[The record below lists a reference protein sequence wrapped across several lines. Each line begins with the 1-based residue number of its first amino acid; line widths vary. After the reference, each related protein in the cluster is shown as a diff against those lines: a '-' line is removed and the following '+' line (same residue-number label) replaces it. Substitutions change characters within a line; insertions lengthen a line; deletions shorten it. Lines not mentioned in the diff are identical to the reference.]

1 MNTIVTEP
9 EAKQSRAE
17 PELKQSRAELV
28 ALCRTRGLKGFSNKS
43 VAEFKTLLAGAII
56 NKSPLRYPGGKTRAI
71 KILDKY
77 VNTYYPQS
85 TILVSPFFGGG
96 SFELHLLAK
105 GYKVYGNDLFKPLYI
120 FWKMSQTAGGLEALV
135 KSVRSKMPVTKESFA
150 VMRESIINLTNDLD
164 IATAYYIINR
174 TSFSGATFCG
184 GFSKQAATGRLNDA
198 SLATLGALKIGSIE
212 FSNNDC
218 LTFLDAHPDE
228 TGLVIYADPPYFIS
242 SYIYGKDGDMH
253 ESFNH
258 VAFAAKIKSRKNWI
272 LSYNDCKYIRDL
284 YAGCRIFSESWSY
297 GMNSSKTSSEII
309 ILPPLT

>member
-9 EAKQSRAE
+9 E
-17 PELKQSRAELV
+17 LKQSRTELV
-28 ALCRTRGLKGFSNKS
+28 ALCRTRGLKGFSSKS
-43 VAEFKTLLAGAII
+43 VPELKALLAGAVI

-85 TILVSPFFGGG
+85 KILVSPFFGGG

-105 GYKVYGNDLFKPLYI
+105 GYKVYGNDLFKPLYV
-120 FWKMSQTAGGLEALV
+120 FWKTSQGAMSLEALV

-150 VMRESIINLTNDLD
+150 VMRESIMNLTNDLD

-184 GFSKQAATGRLNDA
+184 GFSAQAATGRLNDA

-218 LTFLDAHPDE
+218 LSFLDAHPDE
-228 TGLVIYADPPYFIS
+228 NGLVIYADPPYFIS

-258 VAFAAKIKSRKNWI
+258 VAFAAKIKNRKNWI

-284 YAGCRIFSESWSY
+284 YTGCRIFSESWSY
-297 GMNSSKTSSEII
+297 GMNSSKASSEII